1 MKKLMTG
8 ALVSAVSF
16 AMAVSA
22 FGATFSDVEGT
33 AYEWA
38 LSYIEDMADR
48 GLISGYE
55 DATFKP
61 GNTVSR
67 IETIS
72 LFARAMGS
80 RSEVNAAAVEYAL
93 AEYGDVI
100 DTYELNFGQEDVAF
114 MMYRGVLSESEA
126 GAYLKGAAK
135 NEPMQRYEAATII
148 TKAMGGEAEA
158 KRNLVLD
165 MEYTDVS
172 QIPSSAKK
180 YVYYVT
186 EKGIMSGM
194 GDGTFSPKTSVLRSQ
209 IAVML
214 SNTVE
219 AMDASFSEVKLVS
232 IDSAAMMINVM
243 DPDGEEYELPYTA
256 DTSFYL
262 EGEKV
267 QAKNIPAGVNAI
279 VTLNTDGVVYVD
291 VNSSIPDQE
300 VYGVYKSYQTQNGV
314 MTVVITVPNSS
325 STESYTCVSGIN
337 DIKKNGVSGTI
348 RDIKEGDYVVLTIS
362 GGKVTAISAIDKTT
376 TIKSATIEAI
386 NNNESSPSITISHA
400 DEEYD
405 GMTLEISSNVEV
417 LKDGAG
423 VDMNSVY
430 RGDKVSLTL
439 EYGVVSKIIAQSD
452 KKTVDGTI
460 RAVSISASPTITVLV
475 NNEEVVYDVSND
487 IAISINGEAGTLYD
501 FRVGDKVTLTTES
514 NAVTKIASV
523 TNQST
528 EGNISGTVLAVN
540 NAYKFI
546 KVQATDSTG
555 NTYEEN
561 VYCKDTKTTFITAA
575 GTTKQFKDVV
585 EGNVISVYG
594 TYTNGAFE
602 ASSVIIVK

>member
-1 MKKLMTG
+1 
-8 ALVSAVSF
+8 
-16 AMAVSA
+16 
-22 FGATFSDVEGT
+22 
-33 AYEWA
+33 
-38 LSYIEDMADR
+38 
-48 GLISGYE
+48 
-55 DATFKP
+55 
-61 GNTVSR
+61 
-67 IETIS
+67 
-72 LFARAMGS
+72 
-80 RSEVNAAAVEYAL
+80 
-93 AEYGDVI
+93 
-100 DTYELNFGQEDVAF
+100 
-114 MMYRGVLSESEA
+114 
-126 GAYLKGAAK
+126 
-135 NEPMQRYEAATII
+135 
-148 TKAMGGEAEA
+148 
-158 KRNLVLD
+158 
-165 MEYTDVS
+165 
-172 QIPSSAKK
+172 
-180 YVYYVT
+180 
-186 EKGIMSGM
+186 
-194 GDGTFSPKTSVLRSQ
+194 
-209 IAVML
+209 
-214 SNTVE
+214 
-219 AMDASFSEVKLVS
+219 
-232 IDSAAMMINVM
+232 MMINVM
-243 DPDGEEYELPYTA
+243 DPDCEEYELPYTA

-555 NTYEEN
+555 QHLRGERILQGYQDNLHHSCRYN
-561 VYCKDTKTTFITAA
+561 QAVQGCC
-575 GTTKQFKDVV
+575 
-585 EGNVISVYG
+585 
-594 TYTNGAFE
+594 
-602 ASSVIIVK
+602 